1 MNIEQLRD
9 EFEKTKKV
17 YDCAL
22 IKFIGV
28 DGFDV
33 YNCSIPFVWNG
44 NKYIYGR
51 VEKRDEWARSWVRLF
66 KETGKDEF
74 TLVKESMIYQ
84 LEDPYI
90 AEIGGE
96 LVLGGTHVPYRC
108 GEPNSFS
115 GYFYRGKD
123 LEDLFYFTTG
133 PDGMKD
139 IRLVELPEGIG
150 IFSRPNGRVG
160 FTMISDIN
168 ELNDE
173 VISNAKIIDMFD
185 EDEYGGCNQCYYL
198 GGSLIGVI
206 AHQAYSNCPNML
218 RYINISCVYDYKADK
233 VLDKKVIGTITC
245 YPHVD
250 GSKKEPGKPERDM
263 SDVSF
268 SSGIVLRNDGKVDL
282 YSGLCDV
289 CEGRITIDDPFSE
302 YRQ

>member
-1 MNIEQLRD
+1 MNIESMRN

-17 YDCAL
+17 YDSAI
-22 IKFIGV
+22 IKFVGI

-33 YNCSIPFVWNG
+33 YNCSIPFLRNG

-66 KETGKDEF
+66 RETAPDEF
-74 TLVKESMIYQ
+74 TVVRDSMIYQ

-108 GEPNSFS
+108 GQPNSFS

-123 LEDLFYFTTG
+123 LEDMFYFATG

-139 IRLVELPEGIG
+139 IRLVELPDGIG
-150 IFSRPNGRVG
+150 VFSRPNGRVG
-160 FTMISDIN
+160 FTEISNLN
-168 ELNDE
+168 ELDSE
-173 VISNAKIIDMFD
+173 VIANAKIIDMFD
-185 EDEYGGCNQCYYL
+185 ENEYGGCNQCYYL
-198 GGSLIGVI
+198 GGGLIGVI
-206 AHQAYSNCPNML
+206 AHQAYYNDPNMI
-218 RYINISCVYDYKADK
+218 RYINISCVYDYKANEIK
-233 VLDKKVIGTITC
+233 DKKVIGTITC
-245 YPHVD
+245 YPPVD
-250 GSKKEPGKPERDM
+250 GSKKEPGKPDRDM

-268 SSGIVLRNDGKVDL
+268 SSGIVLREDGKADL

-289 CEGRITIDDPFSE
+289 CEGRITIDDPFAA
-302 YRQ
+302 YRS